1 MKIINFIIGLFLG
14 ILIISIPFNQFQ
26 SSTLEPLQTLAVQF
40 DGRKKPLDTV
50 ARETVAQIHGKLNYQ
65 TTNKEDL
72 DYLQIYLSLW
82 FNNRDWNE
90 EPFILFSYRP
100 LKEKVG
106 LNPEQK
112 YFSFVELMESKLGS
126 FVLATREKQ
135 NNEQDLNRDER
146 EALALEERLALMIDT
161 VGQNTL
167 PLIPHPTDIKGTWVS
182 INRGS
187 EYYQPNQI
195 EPLLTTYTNLK
206 QTYKIHPEQL
216 SILGEISQK
225 LQTQLRN
232 LSNNIYP
239 TSATLKQEV
248 NFYKLH
254 PFRKAWI
261 LYTFAFSLMLIILL
275 FPSFTEVT
283 QKPGLSI
290 KSPDLKNNHD
300 NKPGFLIGLRFNLY
314 WLIIGTFISG
324 LLIQTYGF
332 WERMQIAGR
341 PPVTNMYE
349 SVIWVGFGIA
359 AIALLFELIYR
370 AKYYLLAAAPLSIF
384 CLLLAD
390 NLPAVLDPSIKPLVP
405 VLRDNFWLSIHV
417 PTITLSYASFALA
430 FGLGHILLGNYLF
443 TPQSKPRIKSLAK
456 WNYGVL
462 QTGVLLLATGIIL
475 GGIWAHFSW
484 GRFWGWDPKE
494 TWALIALM
502 CYIIP
507 LHGRLIGWLKDFGLT
522 VTSVLSFNAVLMAW
536 YGVNFVLG
544 TGLHSY
550 GFSTG
555 GSELIVG
562 SFVAFDLLLLLIVF
576 LRHRSSLSA
585 EQTLPPEEKTT
596 TFVETSN
603 QI

>member
-1 MKIINFIIGLFLG
+1 MKLINFIVGIFLG
-14 ILIISIPFNQFQ
+14 ILVIAIPFNQFQ
-26 SSTLEPLQTLAVQF
+26 SSPLEPLQTLAVQL

-50 ARETVAQIHGKLNYQ
+50 ARETVAQIHGRLNYQ
-65 TTNKEDL
+65 TANGDNL
-72 DYLQIYLSLW
+72 DYLQTYLSLW

-106 LNPEQK
+106 LDPEKK
-112 YFSFVELMESKLGS
+112 YFTFAELMESNLGS

-135 NNEQDLNRDER
+135 GNNEDLNRDDR
-146 EALALEERLALMIDT
+146 EALAIEERLALTIDT

-167 PLIPHPTDIKGTWVS
+167 PLVPHPTDIKGTWAGIYS
-182 INRGS
+182 AS
-187 EYYQPNQI
+187 EYYQPSQV
-195 EPLLTTYTNLK
+195 EPLLATYLSLK
-206 QTYKIHPEQL
+206 QTYKIHPQQL
-216 SILGEISQK
+216 SILGEIAGK
-225 LQTQLRN
+225 LQAKLKS
-232 LSNNIYP
+232 LSPSIYP
-239 TSATLKQEV
+239 EFATLKREV

-254 PFRKAWI
+254 PFGKAWM
-261 LYTFAFSLMLIILL
+261 LYAIAFSVMLIVLL
-275 FPSFTEVT
+275 FPAVNF
-283 QKPGLSI
+283 
-290 KSPDLKNNHD
+290 
-300 NKPGFLIGLRFNLY
+300 Y
-314 WLIIGTFISG
+314 WGSVGIFIVG
-324 LLIQTYGF
+324 LLIQGYGF

-349 SVIWVGFGIA
+349 SVIWVGFGIG

-370 AKYYLLAAAPLSIF
+370 AKYYLLAAAPLSVF

-390 NLPAVLDPSIKPLVP
+390 NLPAVLDSSIKPLVP

-430 FGLGHILLGNYLF
+430 FALGHIILGHYLF
-443 TPQSKPRIKSLAK
+443 TPQAKDRINRLAK

-462 QTGVLLLATGIIL
+462 QVGVLLLTTGIIL

-502 CYIIP
+502 CYVVP
-507 LHGRLIGWLKDFGLT
+507 LHGRLAGWLKDFGLT

-562 SFVAFDLLLLLIVF
+562 SFVGFDLLLVLVVTI
-576 LRHRSSLSA
+576 RHLGLFA
-585 EQTLPPEEKTT
+585 GKQTLAKEEKTAI
-596 TFVETSN
+596 VETST